1 MIRKTFLYF
10 LFFALTPVVSFSQE
24 TVTGL
29 QSNYELTKL
38 KGPESLRK
46 GYQADTVAL
55 PFFDDFSGNSVLPG
69 KDRWADD
76 YVFINNTYS
85 DKQITKGVATIDALD
100 NTGRLYENATS
111 TGFSA
116 DRLTSLPIYLNYPAS
131 VNIRLSFL
139 YEAGGLSDAPEP
151 DDSLT
156 LQFFAPEENKWYSVW
171 RTTGYSGGKGFKT
184 AMIAVNQPRF
194 LKKGFRFR
202 FVNYASVS
210 ANLSDPSM
218 IGNCDIWNLEYLY
231 LNANRSA
238 ADTTYRDVAFRLP
251 VRSLLKN
258 YEAMPWKQF
267 KQVSLQEMGSF
278 IPIQYRNNDVI
289 VRNVTRNFLIWDMGR
304 NAPAHSFTAGAA
316 NIDPGVNTTYN
327 ANLIYTYS
335 TDNPDSAAFRITC
348 SLKTDEFDPKQNDT
362 IVYYQVFK
370 NYFAFDDGT
379 SEGGYGING
388 LGSRNAMLAYR
399 FTSYMQDTLRAIRIC
414 FNHSYQ
420 ESNKRAFDIMVWDDN
435 NGVPGN
441 VIYSKE
447 EVMVENGDPING
459 FYTYSIPEGV
469 KIEGDFYVGWKQRS
483 ETFLNAGFDINT
495 PNKGRQLY
503 WLNGNWS
510 PSQVS
515 GSVMI
520 RPVTGMPFLT
530 GINHPEADKADEVKI
545 WPNPAKDRITL
556 RMKERPYTSSAY
568 ISFID
573 LSGHQLMKVPYSED
587 IDVSMLKKGMYIVI
601 TTINGKQVGHN
612 RLIIK

>member
-1 MIRKTFLYF
+1 MIRKIFLYF
-10 LFFALTPVVSFSQE
+10 FLFALTTVSFSQE

-29 QSNYELTKL
+29 QSNYELAKL
-38 KGPESLRK
+38 NVFQSVRK
-46 GYQADTVAL
+46 GYLADTVAL
-55 PFFDDFSGNSVLPG
+55 PFFDDFSGNSILPR
-69 KDRWADD
+69 KERWADD

-85 DKQITKGVATIDALD
+85 DKQITKGVATFDALD
-100 NTGRLYENATS
+100 NTGRLYENAS
-111 TGFSA
+111 SAGFAA
-116 DRLTSLPIYLNYPAS
+116 DRLTSLPVNLNYPAS
-131 VNIRLSFL
+131 ANIKLSFL

-156 LQFFAPEENKWYSVW
+156 LQFFAPEENAWYSVW
-171 RTTGYSGGKGFKT
+171 HTNGYFDGKGFKT

-202 FVNYASVS
+202 FINYASIS
-210 ANLSDPSM
+210 QNLSDPSM
-218 IGNCDIWNLEYLY
+218 IGNCDIWNLDYLY
-231 LNANRSA
+231 LNANRSPS
-238 ADTTYRDVAFRLP
+238 DTTYRDVAFRLP
-251 VRSLLKN
+251 IRSLLKN
-258 YEAMPWKQF
+258 HEAMPWKQF
-267 KQVSLQEMGSF
+267 NQVSLQEMGSF

-289 VRNVTRNFLIWDMGR
+289 VRNVTRNFEIRDMIR
-304 NAPAHSFTAGAA
+304 NTPVHSFTAGAA
-316 NIDPGVNTTYN
+316 NIDPGVNTRYN
-327 ANLIYTYS
+327 ANLIYTFS
-335 TDNPDSAAFRITC
+335 SDNPDSAVFRITC

-399 FTSYMQDTLRAIRIC
+399 FTSYMQDTLRAIQIC

-420 ESNKRAFDIMVWDDN
+420 ESNKRAFDIMVWEDN
-435 NGVPGN
+435 NGVPGS

-469 KIEGDFYVGWKQRS
+469 KIDGDFYVGWKQRS

-495 PNKGRQLY
+495 PHKGRQLY

-530 GINHPEADKADEVKI
+530 GINRPEADMGNEVTI
-545 WPNPAKDRITL
+545 FPNPANDRISL
-556 RMKERPYTSSAY
+556 MMKERPYTSSAY
-568 ISFID
+568 VSFID
-573 LSGHQLMKVPYSED
+573 LAGHELMKVRYSDNID
-587 IDVSMLKKGMYIVI
+587 ISTLKKGMYIVI
-601 TTINGKQVGHN
+601 TTVNGKHVGHN